1 MQKQLQVRFFFIYLF
16 KVSSTYAPMHMASTL
31 AHDERPNS
39 TILYPSFQELV
50 LCLIWYVWFGG
61 ELGGEQRFW
70 SGKGD
75 FDFLKKPVSKTQ
87 LFTSN
92 LSYFDSSFYRIRFCL

>member
-1 MQKQLQVRFFFIYLF
+1 MHRQLFKHYLF
-16 KVSSTYAPMHMASTL
+16 KVSSTYAPMASTL
-31 AHDERPNS
+31 AHDGRPNS

-75 FDFLKKPVSKTQ
+75 FDFFEKN
-87 LFTSN
+87 LFPKRSYLLPIYHILTH
-92 LSYFDSSFYRIRFCL
+92 LSIKSGFVY